1 MTLERVVQPLVVCLG
16 NPVAG
21 NPTQFVMTRIARS
34 AELDW
39 RFFTSEVEDASLEAA
54 FAGIKALGMS
64 GASIFSPFAIR
75 ARDWVD
81 SITPT
86 AEKLGRVGV
95 AKWESGGWIGDETT
109 ARALVRCLIYRIASL
124 GDQRQPL
131 PEPPSESIAVF
142 GSFEFAAALQWELT
156 QVPGD
161 FSVVLCHTEVSGR
174 SHLDE
179 TASTHTNRLDS
190 RESTAESLQGLL
202 SGATNSDP
210 SLAPEEISRNPIV
223 RCTLEA
229 ASSIGK
235 PVRALIVEHPNEMI
249 RMGPSQR
256 ARWLR
261 ELQWVDQPLGVL
273 GIENFADLL
282 ARDRQ
287 SLRAELQSKSI
298 AVIDEVEWLAY
309 QAAADFHFWTG
320 YEPDLDLIRESL
332 EEYLQW

>member
-39 RFFTSEVEDASLEAA
+39 RFFTSEVEEASLDAA

-109 ARALVRCLIYRIASL
+109 ARALVRCLIDRIASL

-179 TASTHTNRLDS
+179 TASTNTNRLGS
-190 RESTAESLQGLL
+190 RDSTAEPLQGLL
-202 SGATNSDP
+202 PLGTSSDQ
-210 SLAPEEISRNPIV
+210 SLAAEVTSRNPIV
-223 RCTLEA
+223 SCTVETA
-229 ASSIGK
+229 ASIGK
-235 PVRALIVEHPNEMI
+235 PVRALIVEHPSEMI
-249 RMGPSQR
+249 RLGPSQR

-261 ELQWVDQPLGVL
+261 ELPWVDQPLGVL
-273 GIENFADLL
+273 GMGNFADLL
-282 ARDRQ
+282 ARDRP

-298 AVIDEVEWLAY
+298 AVIEDVEWLAY
-309 QAAADFHFWTG
+309 QAATDFQFWTG